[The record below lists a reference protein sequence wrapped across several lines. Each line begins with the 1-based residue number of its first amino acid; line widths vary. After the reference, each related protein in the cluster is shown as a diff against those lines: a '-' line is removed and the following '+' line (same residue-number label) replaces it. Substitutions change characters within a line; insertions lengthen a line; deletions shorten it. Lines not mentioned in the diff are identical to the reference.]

1 MLKIARALVALSL
14 SLGVGLAAQAALAQ
28 DWVKVA
34 PIDGKYV
41 IHMPVKPEEQ
51 SQRLDSPVG
60 PAALHQYI
68 AAVSAHE
75 TYISSYFEARDPLVS
90 DGSADRHLRMAEA
103 GTLRSFPG
111 STLRMD
117 RETSLD
123 GYPGRIFMIDLGN
136 DTVYTACI
144 YVVGN
149 RLYQN
154 VAMTPK
160 AMAGGADT
168 IRFFDSFAIRS
179 E

>member
-1 MLKIARALVALSL
+1 MIGIARTLFAAMGLF
-14 SLGVGLAAQAALAQ
+14 VGLAAQAALAD
-28 DWVKVA
+28 DWIKVT

-41 IHMPVKPEEQ
+41 IQMPVKPEEQ
-51 SQRLDSPVG
+51 SQRLNSPVG

-68 AAVSAHE
+68 ATVSPQE
-75 TYISSYFEARDPLVS
+75 TYISAYFEAQDPLVS

-111 STLRMD
+111 STLRME
-117 RETSLD
+117 RETSLN

-136 DTVYTACI
+136 DSVYTACI

-154 VAMTPK
+154 VAVTPK

-168 IRFFDSFAIRS
+168 IRFFDSFVVR
-179 E
+179 EQ

>member
-1 MLKIARALVALSL
+1 MRKIARALLALSL
-14 SLGVGLAAQAALAQ
+14 GMGIGLAAHTAMAE

-41 IHMPVKPEEQ
+41 IQMPVKPEEQ

-68 AAVSAHE
+68 AAVSAQE
-75 TYISSYFEARDPLVS
+75 TYISSYFEAQDPLVS
-90 DGSADRHLRMAEA
+90 NGSADRHLRMAEA

-117 RETSLD
+117 RATSLN

-136 DTVYTACI
+136 DLVYTACV

-154 VAMTPK
+154 VAVTPK
-160 AMAGGADT
+160 SMAGGADT
-168 IRFFDSFAIRS
+168 IRFFDSFVVRQ